1 MLRIPGKGKDFPQ
14 SHVGAFQGLPSDP
27 GTACR
32 WSKRYQKVMSC
43 VLVDVDLL
51 EAGRAGT
58 MQEVSVNQLALLVA
72 DNDSYVGITMY
83 DYSL

>member
-1 MLRIPGKGKDFPQ
+1 
-14 SHVGAFQGLPSDP
+14 
-27 GTACR
+27 
-32 WSKRYQKVMSC
+32 MSC